1 MTMRARTVARRL
13 KHDDRGSM
21 SPFAAIAV
29 IALLIIAGLVVDGS
43 GRIEAVQR
51 ADNVAREA
59 ARAAGQA
66 IHAGPAVRGVAAY
79 GNTSA
84 GRRAAQQ
91 HLKAAG
97 MTGTVSVSGN
107 TITVT
112 ATTTHRPI
120 FLSLVGIGSLS
131 VTVTGGAYIVRVGP
145 SGELR

>member
-1 MTMRARTVARRL
+1 MTTRTVACRL
-13 KHDDRGSM
+13 KNDDRGSM

-66 IHAGPAVRGVAAY
+66 IYSGPAVRGVAAH
-79 GNTSA
+79 SDSQA

-91 HLKAAG
+91 HLQAAG
-97 MTGTVSVSGN
+97 MSGTVTITGN

-120 FLSLVGIGSLS
+120 FLSLVGIGSQP
-131 VTVTGGAYIVRVGP
+131 VTGTGRAEIVRVGP
-145 SGELR
+145 SGEPR